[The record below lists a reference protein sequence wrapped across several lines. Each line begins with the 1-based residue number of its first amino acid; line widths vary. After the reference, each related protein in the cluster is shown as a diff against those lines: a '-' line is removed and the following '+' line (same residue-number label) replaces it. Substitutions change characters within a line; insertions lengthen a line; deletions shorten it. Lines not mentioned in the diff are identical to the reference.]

1 MSGPTLS
8 RGVLV
13 LRRSC
18 ARIARVKL
26 ATVDIGS
33 NSFHLLVVEVDDQG
47 NFRAIDKEREMV
59 RLGSGGLTVGHMTN
73 EAMDR
78 AIVALARFADLAQ
91 AHGCERIIATATSA
105 VREANNGDKFLKRVR
120 RKTGIEVDMLSGVE
134 EARLIAKS
142 VSYVRDLGE
151 TPTLGI
157 DIGGGS
163 TEFWVLAG
171 GEHRVLVSNRLG
183 SVRLSDGFVHSDPIS
198 KRDLELLRGYI
209 IATLART
216 RREVSEAGFEKV
228 ILTSGTAL
236 TLAEM
241 ARALE
246 SGDAGTKSAPPLETE
261 GLELT
266 AESLHRITKTITR
279 SSIRERKKLPGLPEE
294 RADIIVAGAVL
305 LDTIFSELGIRQA
318 VTSDWA
324 LREGVLVDYLD
335 RHSLGVSSVEQRDDS
350 GLELGDIRRRSIL
363 ALGRRC
369 EFDAGH
375 ALQTARLAKSIFDQ
389 SRGLHGL
396 DTDARELLEASAVL
410 HDIGYTI
417 AHAMHNR
424 HGQYLI
430 MNSELLGF
438 SSREQ
443 SILGSVVRY
452 HGGRLP
458 KKKHQEFTRL
468 RPGDRKLVEKLTA
481 ILTVADALDRTN
493 RNAVREVKLQI
504 GKQRARFEITPARE
518 CSLELWDATR
528 KAPVFE
534 RVFGLRTEVSL
545 ATADPE

>member
-1 MSGPTLS
+1 
-8 RGVLV
+8 
-13 LRRSC
+13 
-18 ARIARVKL
+18 VKL

-33 NSFHLLVVEVDDQG
+33 NSFHLLVVEVDEQG
-47 NFRAIDKEREMV
+47 HFRAIDKEREMV

-78 AIVALARFADLAQ
+78 AIVALTRFADLAR
-91 AHGCERIIATATSA
+91 AHGCDRIIATATSA

-134 EARLIAKS
+134 EARLIARS
-142 VSYVRDLGE
+142 VSYVRDLGAA
-151 TPTLGI
+151 PTLGI

-163 TEFWVLAG
+163 TEFWILAG

-198 KRDLELLRGYI
+198 KRELELLRGYI
-209 IATLART
+209 TATLART
-216 RREVSEAGFEKV
+216 RREIAESGFETV

-241 ARALE
+241 ASAAE
-246 SGDAGTKSAPPLETE
+246 SGDAAAKSLPPQETE

-266 AESLHRITKTITR
+266 AEALRRITKTLTR
-279 SSIRERKKLPGLPEE
+279 STLRERKKLPGLPEE

-305 LDTIFSELGIRQA
+305 LDTIFSELGIRRA

-324 LREGVLVDYLD
+324 LREGVLIDFLD
-335 RHSLGVSSVEQRDDS
+335 RHNPAPALKAGEADG

-363 ALGRRC
+363 ALARRC
-369 EFDAGH
+369 EYDAGH
-375 ALQTARLAKSIFDQ
+375 AAQTAKLAKSIFDQ
-389 SRGLHGL
+389 TTSLHGL
-396 DTDARELLEASAVL
+396 AADARELLEASAVL

-443 SILGSVVRY
+443 SIVGSVVRY

-458 KKKHQEFTRL
+458 KKKHQEFSRL

-481 ILTVADALDRTN
+481 ILTVADALDRSN
-493 RNAVREVKLQI
+493 RNSVRGVQVRL
-504 GKQRARFEITPARE
+504 GKHRVRFDVTPARA
-518 CSLELWDATR
+518 CDLEMWDATR

-534 RVFGLRTEVSL
+534 RVFGVRTEVGL
-545 ATADPE
+545 AVPDQNRER

>member
-1 MSGPTLS
+1 M
-8 RGVLV
+8 
-13 LRRSC
+13 
-18 ARIARVKL
+18 KL

-33 NSFHLLVVEVDDQG
+33 NSFHLLVVDIDDQG

-78 AIVALARFADLAQ
+78 AIVALARFAELAR

-105 VREANNGDKFLKRVR
+105 VREASNGDKFLKRVR

-134 EARLIAKS
+134 EARLIARS
-142 VSYVRDLGE
+142 VSYVRDLGT

-183 SVRLSDGFVHSDPIS
+183 SVRLTDGFVHSDPIS
-198 KRDLELLRGYI
+198 KRELELLRGYI
-209 IATLART
+209 VSTLART
-216 RREVSEAGFEKV
+216 RREVTDAGFENV
-228 ILTSGTAL
+228 IVTSGTAL

-241 ARALE
+241 AYALE
-246 SGDAGTKSAPPLETE
+246 NADAGTKYLPPTETE

-266 AESLHRITKTITR
+266 AESLRRITRTITR
-279 SSIRERKKLPGLPEE
+279 STLKERKRLPGLPEE

-305 LDTIFSELGIRQA
+305 LDTVFTELGIKRA

-324 LREGVLVDYLD
+324 LREGVLVDFLD
-335 RHSLGVSSVEQRDDS
+335 RHSPVGAEAVRQDDN

-363 ALGRRC
+363 ALARRC
-369 EFDAGH
+369 EYDAGH
-375 ALQTARLAKSIFDQ
+375 ATQTARLAKSIFDQ
-389 SRGLHGL
+389 TTVLHGL
-396 DTDARELLEASAVL
+396 DGDARELLEASAVL

-443 SILGSVVRY
+443 SIVGSVVRY

-458 KKKHQEFTRL
+458 KKKHQEYSRL

-493 RNAVREVKLQI
+493 RNAVRSVTVRL
-504 GKQRARFEITPARE
+504 GKNSARFDVTPARK
-518 CSLELWDATR
+518 CDLEMWDATR

-534 RVFGLRTEVSL
+534 RVFGVRAEVAL
-545 ATADPE
+545 ATSVQEKA